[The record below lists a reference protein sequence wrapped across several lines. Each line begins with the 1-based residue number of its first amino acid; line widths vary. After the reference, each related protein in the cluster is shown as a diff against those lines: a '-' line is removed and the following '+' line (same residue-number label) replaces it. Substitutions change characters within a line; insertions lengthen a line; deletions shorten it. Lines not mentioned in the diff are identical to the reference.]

1 LNRRLDDLN
10 NAVAI
15 YGPDFRTF
23 EDVQSWAR
31 GKMSEAAAFN
41 GDGQDG
47 RAMWHRKTARGWQ
60 PDWSNVRSSRSS
72 AAGPSTIRVCNSGQ
86 ADRAKWPPT
95 IRLTGRWPL
104 GAERTSRP

>member
-41 GDGQDG
+41 G
-47 RAMWHRKTARGWQ
+47 TART
-60 PDWSNVRSSRSS
+60 
-72 AAGPSTIRVCNSGQ
+72 AG
-86 ADRAKWPPT
+86 
-95 IRLTGRWPL
+95 
-104 GAERTSRP
+104 GA